1 MLSTVPTTFH
11 PGHPGMS
18 TQGYIPMEKK
28 RSKAEQ
34 APSGHHRRS
43 SSRGGKG
50 EAHGHRQ
57 AITSQLTRITMLHN
71 IWRSKSERP
80 PYYCFSNNLV
90 IEYVRGIYETEAGQL
105 ANSHNTSWAFRTSYV
120 LSSLTRKA
128 KAGKASPP
136 AMVFTLAS
144 WQSLS
149 PSRHAHFNQGLTFSL
164 MLGLKNL
171 LQLSPLFC

>member
-1 MLSTVPTTFH
+1 MVGCLH
-11 PGHPGMS
+11 RGIH
-18 TQGYIPMEKK
+18 QWQKQ

-34 APSGHHRRS
+34 APSGLHRRS
-43 SSRGGKG
+43 SSHGGKG
-50 EAHGHRQ
+50 EAHRHRQ
-57 AITSQLTRITMLHN
+57 VITSQLTKITMLHN
-71 IWRSKSERP
+71 IWSSKSERP
-80 PYYCFSNNLV
+80 SYYCFSNNSV

-120 LSSLTRKA
+120 LSSLHGKA
-128 KAGKASPP
+128 KARKTSPP